1 MKRIL
6 LVFTFLLTTVFIAK
20 SEDLDSLYHHF
31 SVGAAFAY
39 GPENL
44 ISIIPP
50 KVSFYYYIPE
60 KNYEKYVAF
69 ETSTHFII
77 TYFSAYSILAG
88 VKSKYL
94 SFDTSLSFL
103 HFPRTGYDYEINPS
117 RSYFSLN
124 PKLGLKVDFIWL
136 KIGPS
141 FIFGRDNYSAED
153 DFGKVGNMRFN
164 FELSAN
170 LPFKFPN
177 YRKIAAY
184 NNRPK

>member
-1 MKRIL
+1 
-6 LVFTFLLTTVFIAK
+6 
-20 SEDLDSLYHHF
+20 DLDSLYHHF

-50 KVSFYYYIPE
+50 KVSIYYYMPE
-60 KNYEKYVAF
+60 KNYEKYAAI
-69 ETSTHFII
+69 EMSSNFII
-77 TYFSAYSILAG
+77 ANYSAYSILAG
-88 VKSKYL
+88 IKSKHL

-103 HFPRTGYDYEINPS
+103 HFPEMEYDYEMYPS
-117 RSYFSLN
+117 QSYFALN
-124 PKLGLKVDFIWL
+124 PKLGLQVDFIWL

-141 FIFGRDNYSAED
+141 FIFGRHNFPSEN